1 MKERLTKDSR
11 REQILE
17 AAAGLLES
25 RGFESLRTAELARA
39 AGVSEALLF
48 RHFRDKEDLLFQAAN
63 RVILDFFRRRGSSA
77 GTTDPGTLADELA
90 AFAERQGREGL
101 RRWYALFFQSLVRYP
116 ETLAET
122 LNIVREHRR
131 LLNDLFGGDPWILMA
146 AMEGALLVWTLSP
159 DMDLADSLR
168 RVLEACRPDAGRKGA
183 LPLDTIGASVPG

>member
-1 MKERLTKDSR
+1 MAERLTKDGR

-25 RGFESLRTAELARA
+25 RGFESLRTADLARA

-48 RHFRDKEDLLFQAAN
+48 RHFRDKEDLLFQASN
-63 RVILDFFRRRGSSA
+63 RLILDFFRRRGTSA
-77 GTTDPGTLADELA
+77 ESTDPEALVEELA
-90 AFAERQGREGL
+90 AFADRQGREGL

-122 LNIVREHRR
+122 MDVVQEHRR
-131 LLNDLFGGDPWILMA
+131 LLSDLFGEDPWILMA

-159 DMDLADSLR
+159 DMDLADTLR
-168 RVLEACRPDAGRKGA
+168 RVLEAFRPGAGRKGSV
-183 LPLDTIGASVPG
+183 PPETIGASVPG

>member
-1 MKERLTKDSR
+1 MAERLTKDGR

-25 RGFESLRTAELARA
+25 RGLESVRTAELARA

-63 RVILDFFRRRGSSA
+63 RLILDFFRRRGSSA
-77 GTTDPGTLADELA
+77 GATDPGALAEELA
-90 AFAERQGREGL
+90 VFAERQGREGL

-122 LNIVREHRR
+122 MKIVQEHRR
-131 LLNDLFGGDPWILMA
+131 LLHGLFGGDPWVLMA

-159 DMDLADSLR
+159 DMDLALALR
-168 RVLEACRPDAGRKGA
+168 RVLEACRPGAGWKGA
-183 LPLDTIGASVPG
+183 VPPGTIDAPGPG